1 MLILGINAYHGDSSA
16 CIVQDGKLLAAAEEE
31 RFCRIKHFSGFP
43 VESIRYCLEEA
54 GARLT
59 HVDHIALNRNPRF
72 NLLKKMRFIV
82 NKRPSIKLLYD
93 RIRNAKTW
101 LSISQIIKA
110 NFPEDQFF
118 GKIHYIE
125 HHLAHLASSFFVSS
139 FDQAVVV
146 SIDGFGDFSSVAWGI
161 GQGSKIHILG
171 RVTYPNSLGVF
182 YSAMTQYLGFPK
194 YGDEYKV
201 MGLASYGQPTAM
213 NEMHQLVSLQKDG
226 TFRLDLRY
234 FLHHVND
241 VSYNWKDCAP
251 SFHPLF
257 SNRLIALLGPPRGN
271 SDSISQKHKDIARS
285 TQDMYEKAFFNLLNS
300 LDRKYT
306 KMALCLSGGCGM
318 NSVANGKI
326 RLKTQFENVYIQP
339 AAGDAGGAIGA
350 ALSVWNGVLNNKRN
364 YVMDHAYLGPQF
376 SELEIKTAIE
386 HYSMELKSKRC
397 VVEKMTEELQIINL
411 AAKYISEGKVLGWF
425 QGRMEWGARALGNR
439 SIICDPRRA
448 DMKDI
453 LNKKIKKRE
462 SFRPFSPSI
471 LREEVCNWFEVDDD
485 VPFMTKV
492 YLIKNKKKKL
502 IPAVTHV
509 DGSGR
514 LQTVTKETN
523 PLYYNL
529 VKEFKNITGIP
540 ILLNTSFN
548 ENEPI
553 VCKPE
558 EAIKCFLRTKM
569 DILVLKNFFITR
581 LSPLEE
587 A

>member
-16 CIVQDGKLLAAAEEE
+16 CIVKDGKLLAAAEEE

-43 VESIRYCLEEA
+43 VESIRFCLKEA

-72 NLLKKMRFIV
+72 NLLKKLRFIV

-101 LSISQIIKA
+101 LSIGQIIKA
-110 NFPEDQFF
+110 NFPEDQFY

-125 HHLAHLASSFFVSS
+125 HHLAHLASAFFVSS
-139 FDQAVVV
+139 FDQAIVV

-201 MGLASYGQPTAM
+201 MGLASFGQPNAM
-213 NEMHQLVSLQKDG
+213 NEMHQLVGLQKDG

-251 SFHPLF
+251 SFQQLF
-257 SNRLIALLGPPRGN
+257 SNKLITLLGPPRRN

-285 TQDMYEKAFFNLLNS
+285 TQDMYEKAFFNLLNM
-300 LDRKYT
+300 LEKKYT

-326 RLKTQFENVYIQP
+326 KLKTQFEKVYIQP

-350 ALSVWNGVLNNKRN
+350 ALFVWNGILDNKRKC
-364 YVMDHAYLGPQF
+364 VMEHAYWGPQF
-376 SELEIKTAIE
+376 SELEIRTAIE
-386 HYSMELKSKRC
+386 GYRKELKFERC
-397 VVEKMTEELQIINL
+397 VIQKMTDELQIINL
-411 AAKYISEGKVLGWF
+411 ATKYISEGKVLGWF

-439 SIICDPRRA
+439 SIVCDPRRA
-448 DMKDI
+448 NMKDI

-471 LREEVCNWFEVDDD
+471 LREDVSDWFEVDDD
-485 VPFMTKV
+485 VPFMMKV
-492 YLIKNKKKKL
+492 YTIKNEKKRL

-509 DGSGR
+509 DDSGR
-514 LQTVTKETN
+514 LQTVIEENN

-529 VKEFKNITGIP
+529 IKGFKNITGIP

-558 EAIKCFLRTKM
+558 EAIECFLRTKM
-569 DILVLKNFFITR
+569 DALVLKNFFITR
-581 LSPLEE
+581 LSSLDEE
-587 A
+587 